1 MTSKRQH
8 FNIAAEESVLGGILL
23 KPDVLKRL
31 DFVEAQDFYHPR
43 HQAVWS
49 AILACSAKSRPIDTM
64 TVLDELDR
72 AGKAEM
78 VGGLASLGLISM
90 HCPSAENVVHYAK
103 ILVRH
108 KTTRELA
115 IRCQEIATALES
127 PDNADDPDFE
137 GEGAVQWAMRE
148 LARIKTRERGA
159 ELTIGDVVKQRMR
172 DLAQIW
178 SDREN
183 GHETLTGLPT
193 GIADL
198 DEKMGGYQRGIVTV
212 IAGRPAMGK
221 SAVLRSGAEACSKA
235 GIGVHVFSLEDTR
248 DAYADRTIAFESKVP
263 AETMRRAQMQRGEF
277 DQLQNAVARLR
288 QRQGWLVDDRSG
300 LTANEIVRS
309 WRRAGET
316 NTNGGTRLVQIDYLQ
331 RVRKRDPRLSTHDH
345 IGEVMTEF
353 ADAAKAD
360 NVAVVVGCQ
369 LNRGV
374 EQREDKRPMLSDL
387 RESGYTEELSKCVI
401 GCYRGAY
408 YGDKPVKGIDYEDI
422 PPRDFESL
430 LLLLVLKNSNGRTGQ
445 ARGIWHGP
453 TVSAR

>member
-1 MTSKRQH
+1 MTKRQH
-8 FNIAAEESVLGGILL
+8 HSMEAEQSVLGGVLF
-23 KPDVLKRL
+23 KPEVLRRLDVL
-31 DFVEAQDFYHPR
+31 EAQDFYNPK

-49 AILACSAKSRPIDTM
+49 AILACSSKGRPIDRT

-72 AGKAEM
+72 AGKAQL
-78 VGGLASLGLISM
+78 VGGEAAIAALQY
-90 HCPSAENVVHYAK
+90 HCPSAENVQHYAK

-108 KTTRELA
+108 RTTRDLA
-115 IRCQEIATALES
+115 IRCQEIVTALES
-127 PDNADDPDFE
+127 PDNSDDPEFE

-148 LARIKTRERGA
+148 IGRIKTREKGA

-178 SDREN
+178 QDREN
-183 GHETLTGLPT
+183 GTETLTGLPT

-221 SAVLRSGAEACSKA
+221 SAVLRSGAEACSAK

-263 AETMRRAQMQRGEF
+263 AETMRRAQLNRGEF
-277 DQLQNAVARLR
+277 DQLTHAVARLR

-309 WRRAGET
+309 WRRAADT
-316 NTNGGTRLVQIDYLQ
+316 NTPNGTKLVQVDYLQ
-331 RVRKRDPRLSTHDH
+331 RIRKRDPRLSTHDH
-345 IGEVMTEF
+345 IGECMTEL

-408 YGDKPVKGIDYEDI
+408 YGPHPVKGIDYEDI

-445 ARGIWHGP
+445 ARGTWHGP

>member
-1 MTSKRQH
+1 MTKRQH
-8 FNIAAEESVLGGILL
+8 HSIEAEQSVLGGVLF
-23 KPDVLKRL
+23 KPEVLRRLDVL
-31 DFVEAQDFYHPR
+31 EAQDFYNPK

-49 AILACSAKSRPIDTM
+49 AILACSSKGRPIDRT

-72 AGKAEM
+72 AGKAQL
-78 VGGLASLGLISM
+78 VGGEAAIAALQY
-90 HCPSAENVVHYAK
+90 HCPSAENVQHYAK

-108 KTTRELA
+108 RTTRDLA
-115 IRCQEIATALES
+115 IRCQEIVTALES
-127 PDNADDPDFE
+127 PDNADDPEFE

-148 LARIKTRERGA
+148 IGRIKTREKGA

-178 SDREN
+178 QDREN
-183 GHETLTGLPT
+183 GVETLTGLPT

-221 SAVLRSGAEACSKA
+221 SAVLRSGAEACSAK

-263 AETMRRAQMQRGEF
+263 AETMRRAQLNRGEF
-277 DQLQNAVARLR
+277 DQLTHAVARLR

-309 WRRAGET
+309 WRRAADT
-316 NTNGGTRLVQIDYLQ
+316 NTPNGTKLVQVDYLQ
-331 RVRKRDPRLSTHDH
+331 RIRKRDPRLSTHDH
-345 IGEVMTEF
+345 IGECMTEL

-408 YGDKPVKGIDYEDI
+408 YGPHPVKGIDYEDI

-445 ARGIWHGP
+445 ARGTWHGP